1 MNTMVS
7 GISVLKLILQQ
18 VLAEYTSINVLS
30 PLTLLLIQCTY
41 INYKP
46 IHAYIIQLHI
56 YIHMHTRMHA
66 SIYVDMHTRIAVQV
80 YMIFCLLMEGGMV
93 RVYRIVRVMLHP
105 NINIAN
111 ICFVTNYGK
120 L

>member
-30 PLTLLLIQCTY
+30 PLTLLLTQCTY

-46 IHAYIIQLHI
+46 IHTYIIHLHI
-56 YIHMHTRMHA
+56 YIHIHTHMHA

-80 YMIFCLLMEGGMV
+80 YMIFCLLMEVWMV
-93 RVYRIVRVMLHP
+93 RVYRILRD
-105 NINIAN
+105 
-111 ICFVTNYGK
+111 NYATPRHK
-120 L
+120 HSQYLFCY